1 MSDFDPTTNPNYNP
15 PGGDGDGSGG
25 IYELTDNANA
35 ELIQQ
40 ISAAN
45 GSDNHLVYEEAS
57 IVSETETILYHAYY
71 DLQHDVNVESMQD
84 GFYVPSPDYLFAA
97 SMVSGFRG
105 AKIDIVAEFDVN
117 AEELNRSN
125 EQHEYSANEIFVIIS
140 DADNQDINGGYQLS
154 SESYKGDLQFYT
166 DYYQSN
172 FNTQN
177 DFANPY
183 GYDGGEML
191 LYPDENYIQFDV
203 LGSLYPQI
211 GEKLNYD
218 GYVSLDSDEEPKF
231 GTDNNLGVNA
241 IAEDGISLNTDVEA
255 IFPQIIDISNPGSVS
270 GSSGYGSGFSL
281 KMHVSAFSE
290 DAFIDTRYDL
300 RLENG
305 SLKTYEDISID
316 EFKAQRGF
324 DNGGNTDNL
333 PADGSILLLSEQIG
347 MIDANVYLFKNTEDG
362 VSLERLNKADPTVD
376 NEYVVSDG
384 IYELTDSSDSE
395 LIQQISAAN
404 GSDNHLVYEE
414 ASIVAGNT
422 DDIDAKA
429 TFTASIDKWQS
440 NGMGDW
446 MDGPTMKL
454 YRKDVADPTIDL
466 LNEGIDLTAK
476 DGHPGHKHKPDMDK
490 GSYELLVE
498 HDQQTDGAI
507 DMEDVEGVL
516 SLSRGKSSPASKEHK
531 LAADWNG
538 DGIIDI
544 DDVMGVLARSRG
556 KSKEDE
562 WRFHDK
568 TSDTS
573 LWDNAT
579 KTNKMDIVLDQDDQI
594 DLTAILRG
602 DVNASYDAGQHNR
615 ADPSPAPTPNYA
627 PLPMNNDDEL
637 LSLQVDLI

>member
-1 MSDFDPTTNPNYNP
+1 MEFIKMSDFDPTTNPNYNP

-45 GSDNHLVYEEAS
+45 GSDNNLVYEEAS

-172 FNTQN
+172 WYTQN
-177 DFANPY
+177 DYRNSY

-281 KMHVSAFSE
+281 KMHVSDFSE

-376 NEYVVSDG
+376 NEYVGSGG
-384 IYELTDSSDSE
+384 IYELTDNADAE

-422 DDIDAKA
+422 DDG
-429 TFTASIDKWQS
+429 TGTELTASIDKWQP
-440 NGMGDW
+440 GDQTSSTW
-446 MDGPTMKL
+446 IDGP
-454 YRKDVADPTIDL
+454 
-466 LNEGIDLTAK
+466 
-476 DGHPGHKHKPDMDK
+476 
-490 GSYELLVE
+490 
-498 HDQQTDGAI
+498 
-507 DMEDVEGVL
+507 
-516 SLSRGKSSPASKEHK
+516 
-531 LAADWNG
+531 
-538 DGIIDI
+538 
-544 DDVMGVLARSRG
+544 
-556 KSKEDE
+556 
-562 WRFHDK
+562 
-568 TSDTS
+568 
-573 LWDNAT
+573 
-579 KTNKMDIVLDQDDQI
+579 
-594 DLTAILRG
+594 
-602 DVNASYDAGQHNR
+602 
-615 ADPSPAPTPNYA
+615 
-627 PLPMNNDDEL
+627 
-637 LSLQVDLI
+637 